1 MVAIDGKLVANKIQ
15 LEIQNELRM
24 YDSDST
30 PCIAI
35 VMVGD
40 NIESQTYIRLKIK
53 KCIEMGFT
61 YILTQLQTD
70 ISADELI
77 SEIRALNNNSSV
89 HGIIVQ
95 LPLPKHIDSKNVLN
109 EITLEKDVDG
119 FHVNNMGKLAL
130 DDSPLFVPCTPAGIM
145 KLFEFYNVDL
155 TGKLTVIVGTSNIV
169 GLPLSLMMLHKNA
182 TVIMAHS
189 KTKNLRDLI
198 SHADIVVA
206 ACGVPEM
213 IKADWVN
220 GNCFIVDVGINKVID
235 PSKKRGYRLV
245 GDVDYTGLVDIPGVS
260 VNKLTVGPITIM
272 MLLKNTFESFKRSKR
287 STKTKY
293 HHCKEISD
301 IILLKQNYSIYM

>member
-1 MVAIDGKLVANKIQ
+1 MVVIDGKLVANKIQ
-15 LEIQNELRM
+15 MEIQNELRM
-24 YDSDST
+24 YNSDST

-61 YILTQLQTD
+61 YVLRQLQTT

-77 SEIRALNNNSSV
+77 SEIRTLNNNSSV
-89 HGIIVQ
+89 HGILIQ
-95 LPLPKHIDSKNVLN
+95 LPLPKHIPRSVLN

-130 DDSPLFVPCTPAGIM
+130 NDSPLFVPCTPAGIM
-145 KLFEFYNVDL
+145 ELFEYYNLDL

-169 GLPLSLMMLHKNA
+169 GLPLSLMMLRKKA

-189 KTKNLRDLI
+189 KTENLQELI

-213 IKADWVN
+213 IKADWVKE
-220 GNCFIVDVGINKVID
+220 NCFIVDVGINKID
-235 PSKKRGYRLV
+235 DQSKKRGYRLV
-245 GDVDYTGLVDIPGVS
+245 GDVDYTNLVDIPGVS

-272 MLLKNTFESFKRSKR
+272 MLLKNTFESFKRTTTLKR
-287 STKTKY
+287 IY
-293 HHCKEISD
+293 NCKEISD